1 MGDFNFGDEDPDIL
15 RPDFVDAWRTLR
27 PDEPGFT
34 YDTKSAFPSSFLV
47 FFFFLKLC
55 LLSLQKKS

>member
-47 FFFFLKLC
+47 FFFF
-55 LLSLQKKS
+55 